1 MLTRRRGLAALF
13 ALLALALGFSGVAA
27 AAPENT
33 DTTAATSSCTA
44 RPITADE
51 ISAEYIRTLDGKD
64 FTAYKA
70 VEFGFG
76 LALQDG
82 HCEGD
87 SITFT
92 PPQELGANGSPVDL
106 TADNGV
112 VIAHAIFSDGKV
124 SVTLTN
130 AVEDLSKYAFEGYA
144 FWRVSMKDTLVPG
157 ETRDLIWDFGGEIRR
172 TQIHIAQCPGCSQP
186 GPGASKWGV
195 VHQGDPSRATVTVVL
210 PTATTDDQEFLV
222 RDILTS
228 PGQEFACPAPA
239 GQAAVYRTAGV
250 WGQPQ
255 YTHRVPV
262 TVVECTSTTV
272 TVRLNL
278 NTGEKARFELS
289 LSVDPAHPGPWSD
302 QVTIVS
308 QEKSWEASATVRR
321 PEAGGGASYL
331 DRPPAPEPSPTPT
344 PEPEPSVTPS
354 PEPTPEPT
362 PSTTPSP
369 EPSPTA
375 TPSATPTPTPSVSPT
390 PSPTATPSVT
400 PSPSASTTVTPKAT
414 PSTSTPAPSA
424 KATPS
429 ATVPAASPTP
439 TRGQEVVAPPAQPPH
454 KRPGGGLA
462 HTGIDGDLLIKLSA
476 GLLITGLGFGG
487 FVEAR
492 RRHSSREE

>member
-1 MLTRRRGLAALF
+1 MTQKRHGLAALF

-27 AAPENT
+27 AAPESP

-44 RPITADE
+44 RPITTDE
-51 ISAEYIRTLDGKD
+51 ISAEYIRTLDGRD
-64 FTAYKA
+64 FAAYKA

-76 LALQDG
+76 LTLAEG

-92 PPQELGANGSPVDL
+92 PPAELGSNGSPVDL
-106 TADNGV
+106 ATDNGV
-112 VIAHAIFSDGKV
+112 VIAHAVYRDGKV

-130 AVEDLSKYAFEGYA
+130 AVENTDHYAFEGYA
-144 FWRVSMKDTLVPG
+144 FWRVSMKDTIVPG
-157 ETRDLIWDFGGEIRR
+157 ETRDLLWDFGGTTRR
-172 TQIHIAQCPGCSQP
+172 TQIHVESCPGCERPEAWS
-186 GPGASKWGV
+186 SKWGYIP
-195 VHQGDPSRATVTVVL
+195 QGDPGTMLVTVATPVATV
-210 PTATTDDQEFLV
+210 DNQEFLV
-222 RDILTS
+222 RDVLTS
-228 PGQEFACPAPA
+228 PGQEFSCPTPA
-239 GQAAVYRTAGV
+239 GQAGVYSTAGV

-255 YTHRVPV
+255 YTRYIPV

-278 NTGEKARFELS
+278 NTGEKARFELQLTVS
-289 LSVDPAHPGPWSD
+289 STDTGPWTDS
-302 QVTIVS
+302 VVITS
-308 QEKSWEASATVRR
+308 QEKSWDSSATVRR

-331 DRPPAPEPSPTPT
+331 TRPEPVPT
-344 PEPEPSVTPS
+344 

-362 PSTTPSP
+362 PSPTPEPTPEPTPSP
-369 EPSPTA
+369 EP
-375 TPSATPTPTPSVSPT
+375 TPTPTPEPTPT
-390 PSPTATPSVT
+390 PSATPSVT
-400 PSPSASTTVTPKAT
+400 PMPTPSPSPSATVTPTPSPSATAT
-414 PSTSTPAPSA
+414 PSPLVTPSP

-439 TRGQEVVAPPAQPPH
+439 TRGQEVVTPPQPPH

-462 HTGIDGDLLIKLSA
+462 HTGTNGDLLIKLSA
-476 GLLITGLGFGG
+476 GLIVVGLGFGG